1 MGNAARVCVCVSDA
15 GGTWVEAGMNK
26 WHQKLAVPL
35 RGDGWKPHII
45 QEEGRVSNYLGN
57 APA

>member
-1 MGNAARVCVCVSDA
+1 MQPGCVCVSDA

-26 WHQKLAVPL
+26 WHGKLAVPL